1 MCFIA
6 SSIGALGI
14 ERISGHA
21 VDLQQLDGCKPIA
34 LNIGIYIDGYGAKKS
49 ADVLYDLGDKELY
62 EHLRGDANGDA
73 TLHKRL
79 YDTFH
84 TPHSPAIYAEI
95 ISFCLALVELHVVA
109 VMEHRY
115 RAAGTPIRPNALLV
129 NQTNPLEIELK
140 GSKHN
145 LLEALFP
152 ATDEQW
158 LAGHYLDVAC
168 NGTIYSTGKIDRKRE
183 IARLERELAVASRRS
198 DTARMA
204 WIEHNLTTIPG
215 GVFHRR
221 NRDGSIGGPVDFDFT
236 ESFYD
241 AVSQQVGYY
250 SRLGESKVHWRQ
262 DLGDFGEKG
271 VDCNL
276 IMQVMDDLHADTVDA
291 FVLMTNDM
299 DFFPLIERI
308 RAEGKAVFLCGFEGH
323 VSYRLIKAAGRDAF
337 FDLTSRQML
346 DSLPSVFM
354 AAKDPAIRKMA
365 LQWAF
370 LAMMRERRSAD

>member
-1 MCFIA
+1 M
-6 SSIGALGI
+6 

-21 VDLQQLDGCKPIA
+21 VDQQHLDGCKPIS
-34 LNIGIYIDGYGAKKS
+34 LNIGIYIDGYGAKRS
-49 ADVLYDLGDKELY
+49 ADVLYDMGDKELY
-62 EHLRGDANGDA
+62 ENLRGDANGDIS
-73 TLHKRL
+73 LHKRL
-79 YDTFH
+79 YDKFH
-84 TPHSPAIYAEI
+84 IPLSPAIYAEI
-95 ISFCLALVELHVVA
+95 IGFCLALVELHVVA
-109 VMEHRY
+109 VMEDRY

-129 NQTNPLEIELK
+129 NQANPLAIELK
-140 GSKHN
+140 GRQHN

-168 NGTIYSTGKIDRKRE
+168 EGTIYSPGKIDRERE
-183 IARLERELAVASRRS
+183 IVRLGRELAVASRQG

-204 WIEHNLTTIPG
+204 WIERNLATIPD
-215 GVFHRR
+215 GVFYRR

-241 AVSQQVGYY
+241 AVSDRVGYY
-250 SRLGESKVHWRQ
+250 SRLGEHKVHWRQ

-271 VDCNL
+271 VDCDL

-291 FVLMTNDM
+291 FVIMTNDM

-308 RAEGKAVFLCGFEGH
+308 RAEGKAVFLCGLEGH

-337 FDLTSRQML
+337 FDLASRQML
-346 DSLPSVFM
+346 DSLPSVFK
-354 AAKDPAIRKMA
+354 AANNPAIRKMA

-370 LAMMRERRSAD
+370 LAMLRQRRTGG